1 MSTTNWNFF
10 LKRRYSRYFSNNWIK
25 EEHCKIKKKRNAL
38 INDHAKIPE
47 IILTFPK
54 FLLLDNTVRYS
65 QLDVSL
71 KIGNR
76 NGFDSCASSKFPRIR
91 FYLLVTGTR
100 SQTVPCNRALSRLE
114 IHLVGTHVNR
124 KRAYTCV
131 AASLK
136 VFRKNGETYQK
147 YVQPYC
153 VSWKRC
159 CSCTLNFDL
168 R

>member
-1 MSTTNWNFF
+1 MHSLTIMQRFQKLFLHFQNFCSSITQF
-10 LKRRYSRYFSNNWIK
+10 VIRNQMFRLKLETR
-25 EEHCKIKKKRNAL
+25 
-38 INDHAKIPE
+38 D
-47 IILTFPK
+47 
-54 FLLLDNTVRYS
+54 
-65 QLDVSL
+65 
-71 KIGNR
+71 R